1 MAEDKKQVPNPSDE
15 SEEDD
20 VEGHTMP
27 INPSLAS
34 DLARSRSSDVE
45 REARFRLFRRDAKE
59 RQTRGR

>member
-1 MAEDKKQVPNPSDE
+1 MAEDKKQVPNPPE
-15 SEEDD
+15 ENEDD

-34 DLARSRSSDVE
+34 DLARSRSADVD
-45 REARFRLFRRDAKE
+45 RQARFRLFRRDAKE